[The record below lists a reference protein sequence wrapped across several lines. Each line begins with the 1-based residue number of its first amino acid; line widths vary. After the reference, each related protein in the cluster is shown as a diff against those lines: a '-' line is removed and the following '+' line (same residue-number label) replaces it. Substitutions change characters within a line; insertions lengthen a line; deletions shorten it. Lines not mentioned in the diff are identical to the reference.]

1 MGRRDGPRHPHA
13 ADPAPGSRLAGVPT
27 PPRLSDLSGPR
38 DADTGTLR
46 SRGRRFTELLSI
58 ARRHH
63 LVPFRRLDFSHDP
76 ATSDLRRDQA
86 EHLRRALEEA
96 GGGFVKMGQLLS
108 TRDDLLPE
116 EWTEG
121 LAHLQRNVTAAPA
134 DEVRALL
141 EQELGAPVDQ
151 VFATFDPVPVAAA
164 SIAQVHRAR
173 LPDGTAVAVKVQRP
187 GIDAAVRR
195 DVDIALRVV
204 RFMARW
210 STEARQVG
218 VQDIAAQYADDLIRQ
233 VDFVSELR
241 NLTALRAAQARSARP
256 DEVRFPDPYPD
267 LSGRRV
273 LVMEFLEGD
282 TLSAIRAERSER
294 DLDAPMRAILR
305 AFLRQVVFD
314 GLYHADMHP
323 GNVLVLPDGRPALI
337 DFGSVGRLDPG
348 LRDTVQDLLA
358 AYLQDDTSR
367 IADAVLRMAPVR
379 DAHDE
384 PDFRRDIARFVADEL
399 GPGARIG
406 VDTVDDAV
414 EVFGR
419 YRLKPPPDF
428 VAAARA
434 LAIFEGTL
442 RTLAP
447 SFDLLEE
454 SRGLAREQITDQLR
468 PGKLRDLAAKEL
480 LGVVS
485 AARRLPR
492 RVDRIGEAIET
503 GRFTVNIR
511 LFADSRDRQLVS
523 GMIRRILLVLLG
535 AGAGILA
542 IVYLSLP
549 ARPTAAL
556 STGVAGGLLGGAAV
570 VLLGW
575 AAIDAWLARR
585 RR

>member
-1 MGRRDGPRHPHA
+1 M
-13 ADPAPGSRLAGVPT
+13 PT
-27 PPRLSDLSGPR
+27 PPRLSDLGQQ
-38 DADTGTLR
+38 DADAGSLR
-46 SRGRRFTELLSI
+46 SRGRRFAELLRI

-63 LVPFRRLDFSHDP
+63 LLPFRRLDFSHDP
-76 ATSDLRRDQA
+76 ETAATRRDQA

-116 EWTEG
+116 EWTEA

-134 DEVRALL
+134 DQVAELL
-141 EQELGAPVDQ
+141 ADELHAPLDE
-151 VFATFDPVPVAAA
+151 VFAAFDPEPVAAA

-173 LPDGTAVAVKVQRP
+173 LHDGTEVAVKVQRP

-204 RFMARW
+204 RFLART

-218 VQDIAAQYADDLIRQ
+218 VVDVAKQYAADLVKQ
-233 VDFVSELR
+233 VDFSSEAR
-241 NLTALRAAQARSARP
+241 NLAALRAAQARSARP
-256 DEVRFPDPYPD
+256 DEVYLPVPYPE

-282 TLSAIRAERSER
+282 TLSALRAQRSDR

-314 GLYHADMHP
+314 GIYHADLHP
-323 GNVLVLPDGRPALI
+323 GNVVLLPDGRPALI

-348 LRDTVQDLLA
+348 LRDTVQELLA
-358 AYLQDDTSR
+358 GYLQDDTAR
-367 IADAVLRMAPVR
+367 IADNVLRMAPVR
-379 DAHDE
+379 DQRDE
-384 PDFRRDIARFVADEL
+384 ADFRRDIARFVADEL

-406 VDTVDDAV
+406 VETVDDAV
-414 EVFGR
+414 AVFGR

-454 SRGLAREQITDQLR
+454 SRDLAGQQIRDQLR
-468 PGKLRDLAAKEL
+468 PSALRAVAVREL
-480 LGVVS
+480 FGVVS
-485 AARRLPR
+485 AARKLPR
-492 RVDRIGEAIET
+492 RVDRITEALET
-503 GRFTVNIR
+503 GRLSVNIR
-511 LFADSRDRQLVS
+511 LFGDRQDRRLVT
-523 GMIRRILLVLLG
+523 GLVRRILLVLLG
-535 AGAGILA
+535 SGAGILA
-542 IVYLSLP
+542 IVYLTLP
-549 ARPTAAL
+549 ARPTAVL
-556 STGVAGGLLGGAAV
+556 STGAAGALLGGATV

-575 AAIDAWLARR
+575 AAIDAWRARR
-585 RR
+585 RD

>member
-1 MGRRDGPRHPHA
+1 M
-13 ADPAPGSRLAGVPT
+13 PT
-27 PPRLSDLSGPR
+27 PPRLSDLGGSP
-38 DADTGTLR
+38 DVAAGTLR
-46 SRGRRFTELLSI
+46 SRGRRFAELLAI
-58 ARRHH
+58 ARRHE
-63 LVPFRRLDFSHDP
+63 LLPFRRLDFSRDP
-76 ATSDLRRDQA
+76 ATAALRTRQA
-86 EHLRRALEEA
+86 DHLRRALEEA

-121 LAHLQRNVTAAPA
+121 LAHLQRSVTPAPA
-134 DEVRALL
+134 DEVAALL
-141 EQELGAPVDQ
+141 ERELGAPVDE
-151 VFATFDPVPVAAA
+151 VFRSFDPVPVAAA

-173 LPDGTAVAVKVQRP
+173 LQDGTEVAVKVQRP
-187 GIDAAVRR
+187 GIDHAVRR

-210 STEARQVG
+210 SAEARQVG
-218 VQDIAAQYADDLIRQ
+218 VPEVAAQYAADLVRQ
-233 VDFVSELR
+233 VDFGSELR

-256 DEVRFPDPYPD
+256 DEIVFPTPHEE

-282 TLSAIRAERSER
+282 TLSALRAERSDR
-294 DLDAPMRAILR
+294 DLDEPMRAILR

-314 GLYHADMHP
+314 GIYHADLHP
-323 GNVLVLPDGRPALI
+323 GNVILLPDGRPALI

-348 LRDTVQDLLA
+348 LRDVVQDLLA

-379 DAHDE
+379 DPQDE

-406 VDTVDDAV
+406 VETVDDAV

-419 YRLKPPPDF
+419 YRLTAPPDF

-454 SRGLAREQITDQLR
+454 SRGLAREQIRDQLR
-468 PGKLRDLAAKEL
+468 PGKLRDVAVREL
-480 LGVVS
+480 FGAVS

-503 GRFTVNIR
+503 GKLSVNIR
-511 LFADSRDRQLVS
+511 LFADRRDRRTLNGVV
-523 GMIRRILLVLLG
+523 RRVLLVLLG

-542 IVYLSLP
+542 IVYLASP
-549 ARPTAAL
+549 ARPTAVI
-556 STGVAGGLLGGAAV
+556 STGVAGALLGGAAV

-575 AAIDAWLARR
+575 AAIDSVLARKR
-585 RR
+585 E

>member
-1 MGRRDGPRHPHA
+1 M
-13 ADPAPGSRLAGVPT
+13 PT
-27 PPRLSDLSGPR
+27 PPRLSDLGGSP
-38 DADTGTLR
+38 DVAAGTLR
-46 SRGRRFTELLSI
+46 SRGRRFAELLAI
-58 ARRHH
+58 ARRHE
-63 LVPFRRLDFSHDP
+63 LLPFRRLDFSHDP
-76 ATSDLRRDQA
+76 ATAALRTRQA
-86 EHLRRALEEA
+86 DHLRRALEEA

-121 LAHLQRNVTAAPA
+121 LAHLQRSVTPAPA
-134 DEVRALL
+134 DEVAALL
-141 EQELGAPVDQ
+141 ERELGAPVDE
-151 VFATFDPVPVAAA
+151 VFRSFDPVPVAAA

-173 LPDGTAVAVKVQRP
+173 LQDGTEVAVKVQRP
-187 GIDAAVRR
+187 GIDHAVRR

-210 STEARQVG
+210 SAEARQVG
-218 VQDIAAQYADDLIRQ
+218 VPEVAAQYAADLVRQ
-233 VDFVSELR
+233 VDFGSELR

-256 DEVRFPDPYPD
+256 DEIVFPTPHEE

-282 TLSAIRAERSER
+282 TLSALRAERSDR
-294 DLDAPMRAILR
+294 DLDEPMRAILR

-314 GLYHADMHP
+314 GIYHADLHP
-323 GNVLVLPDGRPALI
+323 GNVILLPDGRPALI

-348 LRDTVQDLLA
+348 LRDVVQDLLA

-379 DAHDE
+379 DPQDE

-406 VDTVDDAV
+406 VETVDDAV

-419 YRLKPPPDF
+419 YRLTAPPDF

-454 SRGLAREQITDQLR
+454 SRGLAREQIRDQLR
-468 PGKLRDLAAKEL
+468 PGKLRDVAVREL
-480 LGVVS
+480 FGAVS

-503 GRFTVNIR
+503 GKLSVNIR
-511 LFADSRDRQLVS
+511 LFADRRDRRTLNGVV
-523 GMIRRILLVLLG
+523 RRVLLVLLG

-542 IVYLSLP
+542 IVYLASP
-549 ARPTAAL
+549 ARPTAVI
-556 STGVAGGLLGGAAV
+556 STGVAGALLGGAAV

-575 AAIDAWLARR
+575 AAIDSVLARKR
-585 RR
+585 E

>member
-1 MGRRDGPRHPHA
+1 M
-13 ADPAPGSRLAGVPT
+13 PT
-27 PPRLSDLSGPR
+27 PPRLSDLGGSP
-38 DADTGTLR
+38 DAAAGTLR
-46 SRGRRFTELLSI
+46 SRGRRFAELLAI
-58 ARRHH
+58 ARRHE
-63 LVPFRRLDFSHDP
+63 LLPFRRLDFSHDP
-76 ATSDLRRDQA
+76 ETSALRTRQA
-86 EHLRRALEEA
+86 DHLRRALEEA

-108 TRDDLLPE
+108 TRDDLLPA

-121 LAHLQRNVTAAPA
+121 LAHLQRSVTPAPA
-134 DEVRALL
+134 DEVAALL
-141 EQELGAPVDQ
+141 ERELGAPVDE
-151 VFATFDPVPVAAA
+151 VFRSFDPVPVAAA

-173 LPDGTAVAVKVQRP
+173 LQDGTEVAVKVQRP

-204 RFMARW
+204 RFLARW

-218 VQDIAAQYADDLIRQ
+218 VPDVAAQYAADLVRQ
-233 VDFVSELR
+233 VDFTSELR

-256 DEVRFPDPYPD
+256 DEIVFPTPHEE

-282 TLSAIRAERSER
+282 TLSALRAERSDR
-294 DLDAPMRAILR
+294 DLDEPMRAILR

-314 GLYHADMHP
+314 GLYHADLHP
-323 GNVLVLPDGRPALI
+323 GNVILLPDGRPALI

-348 LRDTVQDLLA
+348 LRDTVQQLLA
-358 AYLQDDTSR
+358 AYIQDDTEA

-379 DAHDE
+379 DAEDE

-406 VDTVDDAV
+406 VETVDDAV

-419 YRLKPPPDF
+419 YRLTAPPDF

-454 SRGLAREQITDQLR
+454 SRGLAGEQIRDQLR
-468 PGKLRDLAAKEL
+468 PGRIRDIAVREL
-480 LGVVS
+480 FGAVT

-503 GRFTVNIR
+503 GKLSVNIR
-511 LFADSRDRQLVS
+511 LFSDRRDRRTLAGV
-523 GMIRRILLVLLG
+523 IRRVLLVLLG
-535 AGAGILA
+535 AGAGVLS
-542 IVYLSLP
+542 IVYLALP
-549 ARPTAAL
+549 ARPTAVL
-556 STGVAGGLLGGAAV
+556 STGAAGGLLGGAAV
-570 VLLGW
+570 VLLAW
-575 AAIDAWLARR
+575 AAVDAALARKR
-585 RR
+585 E

>member
-1 MGRRDGPRHPHA
+1 MPN
-13 ADPAPGSRLAGVPT
+13 
-27 PPRLSDLSGPR
+27 PPRLSDLSGAP
-38 DADTGTLR
+38 DAPVGTLR
-46 SRGRRFTELLSI
+46 TRGRRFAELLAI
-58 ARRHH
+58 ARRHE
-63 LVPFRRLDFSHDP
+63 LLPFRRLDFSHDP
-76 ATSDLRRDQA
+76 ATSDLRAKQA
-86 EHLRRALEEA
+86 EHLRQALEEA

-108 TRDDLLPE
+108 TRDDLLPD

-121 LAHLQRNVTAAPA
+121 LAHLQRNVRPAPPEDVA
-134 DEVRALL
+134 ALL
-141 EQELGAPVDQ
+141 ERELGAPVDQ
-151 VFATFDPVPVAAA
+151 VFRSFDPVPVAAA

-173 LPDGTAVAVKVQRP
+173 LQDGTEVAVKVQRP
-187 GIDAAVRR
+187 GIDQAVRR

-218 VQDIAAQYADDLIRQ
+218 VQDVAAQYAADLVRQ
-233 VDFVSELR
+233 VDFSAELR

-256 DEVRFPDPYPD
+256 DEVVFPTPHEE

-273 LVMEFLEGD
+273 LVMEFLQGD
-282 TLSAIRAERSER
+282 TLSALRAARSDR
-294 DLDAPMRAILR
+294 DLDEPMRAILR

-314 GLYHADMHP
+314 GIYHADMHP
-323 GNVLVLPDGRPALI
+323 GNVILLPDGRPALI
-337 DFGSVGRLDPG
+337 DFGSIGRLDPG
-348 LRDTVQDLLA
+348 LRDIVQELLA

-379 DAHDE
+379 DAQDE

-406 VDTVDDAV
+406 VETVDDAV

-419 YRLKPPPDF
+419 YRLKAPPDF

-454 SRGLAREQITDQLR
+454 SRGLARDQIRDQLR
-468 PGKLRDLAAKEL
+468 PGNLRDVAIREL
-480 LGVVS
+480 FGAVT

-492 RVDRIGEAIET
+492 RVDRIGEAIEN
-503 GRFTVNIR
+503 GKLSVNIR
-511 LFADSRDRQLVS
+511 LFSDRRDRQTLNGV
-523 GMIRRILLVLLG
+523 IRRVLLVLLG
-535 AGAGILA
+535 SGAGILA
-542 IVYLSLP
+542 IVYLSLA
-549 ARPTAAL
+549 ARPTAVL
-556 STGVAGGLLGGAAV
+556 STGVAGALLGGAAV
-570 VLLGW
+570 VLLAW
-575 AAIDAWLARR
+575 AAIDAALARKR
-585 RR
+585 E

>member
-1 MGRRDGPRHPHA
+1 MPN
-13 ADPAPGSRLAGVPT
+13 
-27 PPRLSDLSGPR
+27 PPRLSDLSGAP
-38 DADTGTLR
+38 DAPVGTLR
-46 SRGRRFTELLSI
+46 TRGRRFAELLAI
-58 ARRHH
+58 ARRHE
-63 LVPFRRLDFSHDP
+63 LLPFRRLDFSHDP
-76 ATSDLRRDQA
+76 ATSELRAKQA
-86 EHLRRALEEA
+86 DHLRRALEEA

-108 TRDDLLPE
+108 TRDDLLPD

-121 LAHLQRNVTAAPA
+121 LAHLQRNVRPAPPEDVA
-134 DEVRALL
+134 ALL
-141 EQELGAPVDQ
+141 ERELGAPVDQ
-151 VFATFDPVPVAAA
+151 VFRSFDPVPVAAA

-173 LPDGTAVAVKVQRP
+173 LQDGTEVAVKVQRP
-187 GIDAAVRR
+187 GIDQAVRR

-210 STEARQVG
+210 SAEARQVG
-218 VQDIAAQYADDLIRQ
+218 VQDVAAQYAADLVCQ
-233 VDFVSELR
+233 VDFSAELR
-241 NLTALRAAQARSARP
+241 NLAALRAAQARSARP
-256 DEVRFPDPYPD
+256 DEVVFPTPHEE

-273 LVMEFLEGD
+273 LVMEFLQGD
-282 TLSAIRAERSER
+282 TLSALRAARSDR
-294 DLDAPMRAILR
+294 DLDEPMRAILR

-314 GLYHADMHP
+314 GIYHADMHP
-323 GNVLVLPDGRPALI
+323 GNVILLPDGRPALI

-348 LRDTVQDLLA
+348 LRDIVQELLA

-379 DAHDE
+379 DAQDE

-406 VDTVDDAV
+406 VETVDDAV

-419 YRLKPPPDF
+419 YRLKAPPDF

-454 SRGLAREQITDQLR
+454 SRGLARDQIRDQLS
-468 PGKLRDLAAKEL
+468 PGKLRDVAVREL
-480 LGVVS
+480 FGAVT

-492 RVDRIGEAIET
+492 RVDRIGEAIES
-503 GRFTVNIR
+503 GKLSVNIR
-511 LFADSRDRQLVS
+511 LFSDRRDRQTLNGV
-523 GMIRRILLVLLG
+523 IRRVLLVLLG
-535 AGAGILA
+535 SGAGILA

-549 ARPTAAL
+549 ARPTAVL
-556 STGVAGGLLGGAAV
+556 STGVAGALLGGAAV
-570 VLLGW
+570 VLLAW
-575 AAIDAWLARR
+575 AAIDAALARKR
-585 RR
+585 E

>member
-1 MGRRDGPRHPHA
+1 
-13 ADPAPGSRLAGVPT
+13 VPT
-27 PPRLSDLSGPR
+27 PPRLSDLGGSPEV
-38 DADTGTLR
+38 AAGTLR
-46 SRGRRFTELLSI
+46 SRGRRFAELLAI
-58 ARRHH
+58 ARRHE
-63 LVPFRRLDFSHDP
+63 LLPFRRLDFSHDP
-76 ATSDLRRDQA
+76 ATSALRTRQA
-86 EHLRRALEEA
+86 DHLRRALEEA

-121 LAHLQRNVTAAPA
+121 LAHLQRSVTPA
-134 DEVRALL
+134 DPEDVRALL
-141 EQELGAPVDQ
+141 ERELGAPVDQ
-151 VFATFDPVPVAAA
+151 VFAAFDPVPVAAA

-173 LPDGTAVAVKVQRP
+173 LVDGTSVAVKVQRP
-187 GIDAAVRR
+187 GIDRAVRR

-204 RFMARW
+204 RFMSRL

-218 VQDIAAQYADDLIRQ
+218 VQDVAAQYADDLVRQ
-233 VDFVSELR
+233 VDFSSELR
-241 NLTALRAAQARSARP
+241 NLVTLRAAQARSARP
-256 DEVRFPDPYPD
+256 DEVRFPTPYPD

-282 TLSAIRAERSER
+282 TLSAIRSERSDR
-294 DLDAPMRAILR
+294 DLDEPMRAILR

-314 GLYHADMHP
+314 GVYHADMHP
-323 GNVLVLPDGRPALI
+323 GNILLLPDGRPGLI

-348 LRDTVQDLLA
+348 LRDTVQQLLA
-358 AYLQDDTSR
+358 AYIQDDTEA

-379 DAHDE
+379 DAEDE
-384 PDFRRDIARFVADEL
+384 PDFRRAIARFVADEL

-406 VDTVDDAV
+406 VETVDDAV

-454 SRGLAREQITDQLR
+454 SRGLAREQIRDQLR
-468 PGKLRDLAAKEL
+468 PGKLRDVAVREL
-480 LGVVS
+480 FGVVS

-503 GRFTVNIR
+503 GKLSVNIR
-511 LFADSRDRQLVS
+511 LFADRRDRRTLNGVV
-523 GMIRRILLVLLG
+523 RRVLLVLLG

-542 IVYLSLP
+542 IVYLASP
-549 ARPTAAL
+549 ARPTAVI
-556 STGVAGGLLGGAAV
+556 STGVAGALLGGAAV

-575 AAIDAWLARR
+575 AAIDSVLARKR
-585 RR
+585 E

>member
-1 MGRRDGPRHPHA
+1 M
-13 ADPAPGSRLAGVPT
+13 PT
-27 PPRLSDLSGPR
+27 PPRLSDLGGSP
-38 DADTGTLR
+38 DVAAGTLR
-46 SRGRRFTELLSI
+46 SRGRRFAELLAI
-58 ARRHH
+58 ARRHE
-63 LVPFRRLDFSHDP
+63 LLPFRRLDFSHDP
-76 ATSDLRRDQA
+76 ATSALRTRQA
-86 EHLRRALEEA
+86 DHLRRALEEA

-121 LAHLQRNVTAAPA
+121 LAHLQRSVTPAPA
-134 DEVRALL
+134 DEVAALL
-141 EQELGAPVDQ
+141 ERELGAPVDE
-151 VFATFDPVPVAAA
+151 VFRSFDPVPVAAA

-173 LPDGTAVAVKVQRP
+173 LQDGTEVAVKVQRP
-187 GIDAAVRR
+187 GIDHAVRR

-210 STEARQVG
+210 SAEARQVG
-218 VQDIAAQYADDLIRQ
+218 VPEVAAQYAADLVRQ
-233 VDFVSELR
+233 VDFGSELR

-256 DEVRFPDPYPD
+256 DEIVFPTPHEE

-282 TLSAIRAERSER
+282 TLSALRAERSDR
-294 DLDAPMRAILR
+294 DLDEPMRAILR

-314 GLYHADMHP
+314 GIYHADLHP
-323 GNVLVLPDGRPALI
+323 GNVILLPDGRPALI

-348 LRDTVQDLLA
+348 LRDVVQDLLA

-379 DAHDE
+379 DPQDE

-406 VDTVDDAV
+406 VETVDDAV

-419 YRLKPPPDF
+419 YRLTAPPDF

-454 SRGLAREQITDQLR
+454 SRGLAREQIRDQLR
-468 PGKLRDLAAKEL
+468 PGKLRDVAVREL
-480 LGVVS
+480 FGAVS

-503 GRFTVNIR
+503 GKLSVNIR
-511 LFADSRDRQLVS
+511 LFADRRDRRTLNGV
-523 GMIRRILLVLLG
+523 IRRVLLVLLG

-542 IVYLSLP
+542 IVYLASP
-549 ARPTAAL
+549 ARPTAVM
-556 STGVAGGLLGGAAV
+556 STGVAGALLGGAAV

-575 AAIDAWLARR
+575 AAIDSVLARKR
-585 RR
+585 E

>member
-1 MGRRDGPRHPHA
+1 
-13 ADPAPGSRLAGVPT
+13 VPN
-27 PPRLSDLSGPR
+27 PPRLSDLSGAP
-38 DADTGTLR
+38 DAPVGTLR
-46 SRGRRFTELLSI
+46 TRGRRFAELLAI
-58 ARRHH
+58 ARRHE
-63 LVPFRRLDFSHDP
+63 LLPFRRLDFSHDP
-76 ATSDLRRDQA
+76 ATSDLRAEQA
-86 EHLRRALEEA
+86 EHLRQALEEA

-108 TRDDLLPE
+108 TRDDLLPD

-121 LAHLQRNVTAAPA
+121 LAHLQRNVRPAPPEDVA
-134 DEVRALL
+134 ALL
-141 EQELGAPVDQ
+141 ERELGAPVDQ
-151 VFATFDPVPVAAA
+151 VFRSFDPVPVAAA

-173 LPDGTAVAVKVQRP
+173 LQDGTEVAVKVQRP
-187 GIDAAVRR
+187 GIDQAVRR

-218 VQDIAAQYADDLIRQ
+218 VQDVAAQYAADLVRQ
-233 VDFVSELR
+233 VDFSAELR

-256 DEVRFPDPYPD
+256 DEVVFPTPHEE

-273 LVMEFLEGD
+273 LVMEFLQGD
-282 TLSAIRAERSER
+282 TLSALRAARSDR
-294 DLDAPMRAILR
+294 DLDEPMRAILR

-314 GLYHADMHP
+314 GIYHADMHP
-323 GNVLVLPDGRPALI
+323 GNVILLPDGRPALI
-337 DFGSVGRLDPG
+337 DFGSIGRLDPG
-348 LRDTVQDLLA
+348 LRDIVQELLA

-379 DAHDE
+379 DAQDE

-406 VDTVDDAV
+406 VETVDDAV

-419 YRLKPPPDF
+419 YRLKAPPDF

-454 SRGLAREQITDQLR
+454 SRGLARDQIRDQLR
-468 PGKLRDLAAKEL
+468 PGNLRDVAIREL
-480 LGVVS
+480 FGAVT

-492 RVDRIGEAIET
+492 RVDRIGEAIEN
-503 GRFTVNIR
+503 GKLSVNIR
-511 LFADSRDRQLVS
+511 LFSDRRDRQTLNGV
-523 GMIRRILLVLLG
+523 IRRVLLVLLG
-535 AGAGILA
+535 SGAGILA

-549 ARPTAAL
+549 ARPTAVL
-556 STGVAGGLLGGAAV
+556 STGVAGALLGGAAV
-570 VLLGW
+570 VLLAW
-575 AAIDAWLARR
+575 AAIDAALARKR
-585 RR
+585 E

>member
-1 MGRRDGPRHPHA
+1 M
-13 ADPAPGSRLAGVPT
+13 PT
-27 PPRLSDLSGPR
+27 PPRLSDLGGSPEV
-38 DADTGTLR
+38 AAGTLR
-46 SRGRRFTELLSI
+46 SRGRRFAELLAI
-58 ARRHH
+58 ARRHE
-63 LVPFRRLDFSHDP
+63 LLPFRRLDFSHDP
-76 ATSDLRRDQA
+76 ATSALRTRQA
-86 EHLRRALEEA
+86 DHLRRALEEA

-121 LAHLQRNVTAAPA
+121 LAHLQRSVTPA
-134 DEVRALL
+134 DPDDVRALL
-141 EQELGAPVDQ
+141 ERELGAPVDQ
-151 VFATFDPVPVAAA
+151 VFAAFDPVPVAAA

-173 LPDGTAVAVKVQRP
+173 LVDGTSVAVKVQRP
-187 GIDAAVRR
+187 GIDRAVRR

-204 RFMARW
+204 RFMSRL

-218 VQDIAAQYADDLIRQ
+218 VQDVAAQYADDLVRQ
-233 VDFVSELR
+233 VDFSSELR
-241 NLTALRAAQARSARP
+241 NLVTLRAAQARSARP
-256 DEVRFPDPYPD
+256 DEVRFPTPYPD

-282 TLSAIRAERSER
+282 TLSAIRSERSDR
-294 DLDAPMRAILR
+294 DLDEPMRAILH

-314 GLYHADMHP
+314 GVYHADMHP
-323 GNVLVLPDGRPALI
+323 GNILLLPDGRPGLI

-348 LRDTVQDLLA
+348 LRDTVQQLLA
-358 AYLQDDTSR
+358 AYIQDDTEA

-379 DAHDE
+379 DAEDE
-384 PDFRRDIARFVADEL
+384 PDFRRAIARFVADEL

-406 VDTVDDAV
+406 VETVDDAV

-454 SRGLAREQITDQLR
+454 SRGLAREQIRDQLR
-468 PGKLRDLAAKEL
+468 PGKLRDVAVREL
-480 LGVVS
+480 FGVVS

-503 GRFTVNIR
+503 GKLSVNIR
-511 LFADSRDRQLVS
+511 LFADRRDRRTLNGVV
-523 GMIRRILLVLLG
+523 RRVLLVLLG

-542 IVYLSLP
+542 IVYLASP
-549 ARPTAAL
+549 ARPTAVI
-556 STGVAGGLLGGAAV
+556 STGVAGALLGGAAV

-575 AAIDAWLARR
+575 AAIDSVLARKR
-585 RR
+585 E

>member
-1 MGRRDGPRHPHA
+1 M
-13 ADPAPGSRLAGVPT
+13 PT
-27 PPRLSDLSGPR
+27 PPRLSDLAGSPE
-38 DADTGTLR
+38 APAGTLR
-46 SRGRRFTELLSI
+46 SRGRRFTELLGI
-58 ARRHH
+58 ARRHE
-63 LVPFRRLDFSHDP
+63 LLPFRRLDFSRDP
-76 ATSDLRRDQA
+76 ATSDLRRRQA

-108 TRDDLLPE
+108 TRDDLLPD

-121 LAHLQRNVTAAPA
+121 LVHLQRSVRPAPA
-134 DEVRALL
+134 DEVAALL
-141 EQELGAPVDQ
+141 ERELGAPVAE
-151 VFATFDPVPVAAA
+151 VFRSFDPVPVAAA

-173 LPDGTAVAVKVQRP
+173 LQDGTEVAVKVQRP

-204 RFMARW
+204 RFLARW

-218 VQDIAAQYADDLIRQ
+218 VQDVAAQYAADLVRQ
-233 VDFVSELR
+233 VDFSAEMR

-256 DEVRFPDPYPD
+256 DEIVFPTPYEE

-282 TLSAIRAERSER
+282 TLSAVHAARNGRRGATPGADGASGR
-294 DLDAPMRAILR
+294 DLDEPMRIVLR
-305 AFLRQVVFD
+305 VFLRQVVFD
-314 GLYHADMHP
+314 GLYHADLHP
-323 GNVLVLPDGRPALI
+323 GNVILLPDGRPALI

-358 AYLQDDTSR
+358 AYLQDDTTR
-367 IADAVLRMAPVR
+367 IADAVLQMAPVR
-379 DAHDE
+379 DAADE
-384 PDFRRDIARFVADEL
+384 PDFRRAIARFVADEL

-406 VDTVDDAV
+406 VETVDDAV

-454 SRGLAREQITDQLR
+454 SRGLAREQIRDQLR
-468 PGKLRDLAAKEL
+468 PGKLRDVAVREL
-480 LGVVS
+480 FGAVT
-485 AARRLPR
+485 AIRRLPR

-503 GRFTVNIR
+503 GKLSVNIR
-511 LFADSRDRQLVS
+511 LFSDRRDRRTLAGV
-523 GMIRRILLVLLG
+523 IRRVLLVLLG
-535 AGAGILA
+535 AGAGVLS
-542 IVYLSLP
+542 IVYLASP
-549 ARPTAAL
+549 ARPTAVI
-556 STGVAGGLLGGAAV
+556 STGTAGALLGGAAV

-575 AAIDAWLARR
+575 AAIDAVLARKR
-585 RR
+585 E

>member
-1 MGRRDGPRHPHA
+1 M
-13 ADPAPGSRLAGVPT
+13 PT
-27 PPRLSDLSGPR
+27 PPRLSDLGGSP
-38 DADTGTLR
+38 DVAAGTLR
-46 SRGRRFTELLSI
+46 SRGRRFAELLAI
-58 ARRHH
+58 ARRHE
-63 LVPFRRLDFSHDP
+63 LLPFRRLDFSHDP
-76 ATSDLRRDQA
+76 ATSALRTRQA
-86 EHLRRALEEA
+86 DHLRRALEEA

-121 LAHLQRNVTAAPA
+121 LAHLQRSVTPAPA
-134 DEVRALL
+134 DEVAALL
-141 EQELGAPVDQ
+141 ERELGAPVDE
-151 VFATFDPVPVAAA
+151 VFRSFDPVPVAAA

-173 LPDGTAVAVKVQRP
+173 LQGGTEVAVKVQRP
-187 GIDAAVRR
+187 GIDHAVRR

-204 RFMARW
+204 RFVARW
-210 STEARQVG
+210 SAEARQVG
-218 VQDIAAQYADDLIRQ
+218 VPEVAAQYAADLVRQ
-233 VDFVSELR
+233 VDFGSELR

-256 DEVRFPDPYPD
+256 DEIVFPTPHEE

-282 TLSAIRAERSER
+282 TLSALRAERSDR
-294 DLDAPMRAILR
+294 DLDEPMRAILR

-314 GLYHADMHP
+314 GIYHADLHP
-323 GNVLVLPDGRPALI
+323 GNVILLPDGRPALI

-348 LRDTVQDLLA
+348 LRDVVQDLLA

-379 DAHDE
+379 DPQDE

-406 VDTVDDAV
+406 VETVDDAV

-419 YRLKPPPDF
+419 YRLTAPPDF

-454 SRGLAREQITDQLR
+454 SRGLAREQIRDQLR
-468 PGKLRDLAAKEL
+468 PGKLRDVAVREL
-480 LGVVS
+480 FGAVS

-503 GRFTVNIR
+503 GKLSVNIR
-511 LFADSRDRQLVS
+511 LFADRRDRRTLNGV
-523 GMIRRILLVLLG
+523 IRRVLLVLLG

-542 IVYLSLP
+542 IVYLASP
-549 ARPTAAL
+549 ARPTAVM
-556 STGVAGGLLGGAAV
+556 STGVAGALLGGAAV

-575 AAIDAWLARR
+575 AAIDSVLARKR
-585 RR
+585 E

>member
-1 MGRRDGPRHPHA
+1 
-13 ADPAPGSRLAGVPT
+13 VPT
-27 PPRLSDLSGPR
+27 PPRLSDLGGSPEV
-38 DADTGTLR
+38 AAGTLR
-46 SRGRRFTELLSI
+46 SRGRRFAELLAI
-58 ARRHH
+58 ARRHE
-63 LVPFRRLDFSHDP
+63 LLPFRRLDFSQDP
-76 ATSDLRRDQA
+76 ATSALRTRQA
-86 EHLRRALEEA
+86 DHLRRALEEA

-121 LAHLQRNVTAAPA
+121 LAHLQRSVTPA
-134 DEVRALL
+134 DPEDVRALL
-141 EQELGAPVDQ
+141 ERELGAPVDQ
-151 VFATFDPVPVAAA
+151 VFAAFDPVPVAAA

-173 LPDGTAVAVKVQRP
+173 LVDGTSVAVKVQRP
-187 GIDAAVRR
+187 GIDRAVRR

-204 RFMARW
+204 RFMSRL

-218 VQDIAAQYADDLIRQ
+218 VQDVAAQYADDLVRQ
-233 VDFVSELR
+233 VDFSSELR
-241 NLTALRAAQARSARP
+241 NLVTLRAAQARSARP
-256 DEVRFPDPYPD
+256 DEVRFPTPYPD

-282 TLSAIRAERSER
+282 TLSAIRSERSDR
-294 DLDAPMRAILR
+294 DLDEPMRAILR

-314 GLYHADMHP
+314 GVYHADMHP
-323 GNVLVLPDGRPALI
+323 GNILLLPDGRPGLI

-348 LRDTVQDLLA
+348 LRDTVQQLLA
-358 AYLQDDTSR
+358 AYIQDDTEA

-379 DAHDE
+379 DAEDE
-384 PDFRRDIARFVADEL
+384 PDFRRAIARFVADEL

-406 VDTVDDAV
+406 VETVDDAV

-454 SRGLAREQITDQLR
+454 SRGLAREQIRDQLR
-468 PGKLRDLAAKEL
+468 PGKLRDVAVREL
-480 LGVVS
+480 FGVVS

-503 GRFTVNIR
+503 GKLSVNIR
-511 LFADSRDRQLVS
+511 LFADRRDRRTLNGVV
-523 GMIRRILLVLLG
+523 RRVLLVLLG

-542 IVYLSLP
+542 IVYLASP
-549 ARPTAAL
+549 ARPTAVI
-556 STGVAGGLLGGAAV
+556 STGVAGALLGGAAV

-575 AAIDAWLARR
+575 AAIDSVLARKR
-585 RR
+585 E

>member
-1 MGRRDGPRHPHA
+1 M
-13 ADPAPGSRLAGVPT
+13 PT
-27 PPRLSDLSGPR
+27 PPRLSDLGSAP
-38 DADTGTLR
+38 DVETGTLR
-46 SRGRRFTELLSI
+46 SRGRRFAELLAI
-58 ARRHH
+58 ARRHE
-63 LVPFRRLDFSHDP
+63 LLPFRRLDFSHDP
-76 ATSDLRRDQA
+76 DKSALRARQA
-86 EHLRRALEEA
+86 DHLRRALEEA

-121 LAHLQRNVTAAPA
+121 LAHLQRSVTPA
-134 DEVRALL
+134 DPDEVAALL
-141 EQELGAPVDQ
+141 ERELGAPVDE
-151 VFATFDPVPVAAA
+151 VFAAFDPVPVAAA

-173 LPDGTAVAVKVQRP
+173 LTDGTSVAVKVQRP
-187 GIDAAVRR
+187 GIDTAVRR

-204 RFMARW
+204 RFMARL

-218 VQDIAAQYADDLIRQ
+218 VQDVAAQYADDLIRQ
-233 VDFVSELR
+233 VDFTSELR

-256 DEVRFPDPYPD
+256 DEVRFPDPYPE

-282 TLSAIRAERSER
+282 TLSAIRAERSDR
-294 DLDAPMRAILR
+294 DLDEPMRAILR

-314 GLYHADMHP
+314 GVYHADMHP
-323 GNVLVLPDGRPALI
+323 GNVLLQPDGRPALI

-348 LRDTVQDLLA
+348 LRDTVQQLLA
-358 AYLQDDTSR
+358 AYIQDDTEA

-379 DAHDE
+379 DAEDE
-384 PDFRRDIARFVADEL
+384 PDFRRAIARFVADEL

-406 VDTVDDAV
+406 VETVDDAV

-442 RTLAP
+442 RTLTP

-454 SRGLAREQITDQLR
+454 SRSLAGEQIRDQLR
-468 PGKLRDLAAKEL
+468 PGRIRDVAVREL
-480 LGVVS
+480 FGAVS

-503 GRFTVNIR
+503 GKLSVNIR
-511 LFADSRDRQLVS
+511 LFSDRRDRRTLNGV
-523 GMIRRILLVLLG
+523 IRRVLLVLLG
-535 AGAGILA
+535 AGAGVLS
-542 IVYLSLP
+542 IVYLALP
-549 ARPTAAL
+549 ARPTAVL

-570 VLLGW
+570 VLLVW
-575 AAIDAWLARR
+575 AAIDAALARKR
-585 RR
+585 E

>member
-1 MGRRDGPRHPHA
+1 M
-13 ADPAPGSRLAGVPT
+13 PT
-27 PPRLSDLSGPR
+27 PPRLSDLGGSPEV
-38 DADTGTLR
+38 AAGTLR
-46 SRGRRFTELLSI
+46 SRGRRFAELLAI
-58 ARRHH
+58 ARRHE
-63 LVPFRRLDFSHDP
+63 LLPFRRLDFSHDP
-76 ATSDLRRDQA
+76 ATSALRTRQA
-86 EHLRRALEEA
+86 DHLRRALEEA

-121 LAHLQRNVTAAPA
+121 LAHLQRSVTPA
-134 DEVRALL
+134 DPDDVRALL
-141 EQELGAPVDQ
+141 ERELGAPVDQ
-151 VFATFDPVPVAAA
+151 VFAAFDPVPVAAA

-173 LPDGTAVAVKVQRP
+173 LVDGTSVAVKVQRP
-187 GIDAAVRR
+187 GIDRAVRR

-204 RFMARW
+204 RFMSRL

-218 VQDIAAQYADDLIRQ
+218 VQDVAAQYADDLVRQ
-233 VDFVSELR
+233 VDFSSELR
-241 NLTALRAAQARSARP
+241 NLVTLRAAQARSARP
-256 DEVRFPDPYPD
+256 DEVRFPTPYPD

-282 TLSAIRAERSER
+282 TLSAIRSERSDR
-294 DLDAPMRAILR
+294 DLDEPMRAILR

-314 GLYHADMHP
+314 GVYHADMHP
-323 GNVLVLPDGRPALI
+323 GNILLLPDGRPGLI

-348 LRDTVQDLLA
+348 LRDTVQQLLA
-358 AYLQDDTSR
+358 AYIQDDTEA

-379 DAHDE
+379 DAEDE
-384 PDFRRDIARFVADEL
+384 PDFRRAIARFVADEL

-406 VDTVDDAV
+406 VETVDDAV

-454 SRGLAREQITDQLR
+454 SRGLAREQIRDQLR
-468 PGKLRDLAAKEL
+468 PGKLRDVAVREL
-480 LGVVS
+480 FGVVS

-503 GRFTVNIR
+503 GKLSVNIR
-511 LFADSRDRQLVS
+511 LFADRRDRRTLNGVV
-523 GMIRRILLVLLG
+523 RRVLLVLLG

-542 IVYLSLP
+542 IVYLASP
-549 ARPTAAL
+549 ARPTAVI
-556 STGVAGGLLGGAAV
+556 STGVAGALLGGAAV

-575 AAIDAWLARR
+575 AAIDSVLARKR
-585 RR
+585 E

>member
-1 MGRRDGPRHPHA
+1 M
-13 ADPAPGSRLAGVPT
+13 PT
-27 PPRLSDLSGPR
+27 PPRLSDLGQQ
-38 DADTGTLR
+38 DADAGSLR
-46 SRGRRFTELLSI
+46 SRGRRFAELLRI

-63 LVPFRRLDFSHDP
+63 LLPFRRLDFSHDP
-76 ATSDLRRDQA
+76 ETVATRRDQA

-116 EWTEG
+116 EWTEA

-134 DEVRALL
+134 DQVAELL
-141 EQELGAPVDQ
+141 ADELHAPLDE
-151 VFATFDPVPVAAA
+151 VFAAFDPEPVAAA

-173 LPDGTAVAVKVQRP
+173 LHDGTEVAVKVQRP

-204 RFMARW
+204 RFLART

-218 VQDIAAQYADDLIRQ
+218 VVDVAKQYAADLVKQ
-233 VDFVSELR
+233 VDFSSEAR
-241 NLTALRAAQARSARP
+241 NLAALRAAQARSARP
-256 DEVRFPDPYPD
+256 DEVYLPVPYPE

-282 TLSAIRAERSER
+282 TLSALRAQRSDR

-314 GLYHADMHP
+314 GIYHADLHP
-323 GNVLVLPDGRPALI
+323 GNVVLLPDGRPALI

-348 LRDTVQDLLA
+348 LRDTVQELLA
-358 AYLQDDTSR
+358 GYLQDDTAR
-367 IADAVLRMAPVR
+367 IADNVLRMAPVR
-379 DAHDE
+379 DQRDE
-384 PDFRRDIARFVADEL
+384 ADFRRDIARFVADEL

-406 VDTVDDAV
+406 VETVDDAV
-414 EVFGR
+414 AVFGR

-454 SRGLAREQITDQLR
+454 SRDLAGEQIRDQLR
-468 PGKLRDLAAKEL
+468 PSALRAVAVREL
-480 LGVVS
+480 FGVVS
-485 AARRLPR
+485 AARKLPR
-492 RVDRIGEAIET
+492 RVDRITEALET
-503 GRFTVNIR
+503 GRLLVNIR
-511 LFADSRDRQLVS
+511 LFGDRQDRRLVT
-523 GMIRRILLVLLG
+523 GLVRRILLVLLG
-535 AGAGILA
+535 SGAGILA
-542 IVYLSLP
+542 IVYLTLP
-549 ARPTAAL
+549 ARPTAVL
-556 STGVAGGLLGGAAV
+556 STGAAGALLGGATV

-575 AAIDAWLARR
+575 AAIDAWRARR
-585 RR
+585 RD

>member
-1 MGRRDGPRHPHA
+1 M
-13 ADPAPGSRLAGVPT
+13 PT
-27 PPRLSDLSGPR
+27 PPRLSDLGQP
-38 DADTGTLR
+38 DADVGSLR
-46 SRGRRFTELLSI
+46 VRGRRFAELLAI
-58 ARRHH
+58 ARRHK

-76 ATSDLRRDQA
+76 ETSALRRDQA

-121 LAHLQRNVTAAPA
+121 LAHLQRDVTPAPA
-134 DEVRALL
+134 DAVAELL
-141 EQELGAPVDQ
+141 ATELHAPVDE
-151 VFATFDPVPVAAA
+151 VFAAFDPVPVAAA

-173 LPDGTAVAVKVQRP
+173 LHDGTEVAVKVQRP

-204 RFMARW
+204 RFLART
-210 STEARQVG
+210 SSEARQVG
-218 VQDIAAQYADDLIRQ
+218 VVDVAKQYAADLVKQ
-233 VDFVSELR
+233 VDFSSEAR
-241 NLTALRAAQARSARP
+241 NLAALRAAQARSARP
-256 DEVRFPDPYPD
+256 DEVYLPVPYPE

-282 TLSAIRAERSER
+282 TLSALRAQRSDR

-314 GLYHADMHP
+314 GLYHADLHP
-323 GNVLVLPDGRPALI
+323 GNVVLLPDGRPALI

-348 LRDTVQDLLA
+348 LRDTVQELLA
-358 AYLQDDTSR
+358 GYLQDDTSR
-367 IADAVLRMAPVR
+367 IADNVLRMAPVR
-379 DAHDE
+379 DPADE
-384 PDFRRDIARFVADEL
+384 ADFRRDIARFVADEL

-406 VDTVDDAV
+406 VETVDDAV

-454 SRGLAREQITDQLR
+454 SRDLAKQQIRDQLR
-468 PGKLRDLAAKEL
+468 PSALRDVAVREL
-480 LGVVS
+480 FGVVS
-485 AARRLPR
+485 AARKLPR
-492 RVDRIGEAIET
+492 RVDRITEALET
-503 GRFTVNIR
+503 GRLTVNIR
-511 LFADSRDRQLVS
+511 LFGDRSDRRLVT
-523 GMIRRILLVLLG
+523 GLVRRILLVALG
-535 AGAGILA
+535 AGAGVLA
-542 IVYLSLP
+542 IVYLTLP
-549 ARPTAAL
+549 ARPTATL
-556 STGVAGGLLGGAAV
+556 PTGVAGGLLGGTATF
-570 VLLGW
+570 LLVW

-585 RR
+585 RD

>member
-1 MGRRDGPRHPHA
+1 M
-13 ADPAPGSRLAGVPT
+13 PT
-27 PPRLSDLSGPR
+27 PPRLSDLGGSP
-38 DADTGTLR
+38 DVAAGTLR
-46 SRGRRFTELLSI
+46 TRGRRFAELLAI
-58 ARRHH
+58 ARRHE
-63 LVPFRRLDFSHDP
+63 LLPFRRLDFSHSP
-76 ATSDLRRDQA
+76 ATSALRTRQA
-86 EHLRRALEEA
+86 DHLRRALEEA

-121 LAHLQRNVTAAPA
+121 LAHLQRSVTPAPA
-134 DEVRALL
+134 DEVDALL
-141 EQELGAPVDQ
+141 ERELGAPVDE
-151 VFATFDPVPVAAA
+151 VFRSFDPVPVAAA

-173 LPDGTAVAVKVQRP
+173 LQDGTEVAVKVQRP
-187 GIDAAVRR
+187 GIDHAVRR

-210 STEARQVG
+210 SAEARQVG
-218 VQDIAAQYADDLIRQ
+218 VPEVAAQYAADLVRQ
-233 VDFVSELR
+233 VDFGSELR
-241 NLTALRAAQARSARP
+241 NLTALRAAQVRSARP
-256 DEVRFPDPYPD
+256 DEIVFPTPHEE

-282 TLSAIRAERSER
+282 TLSALRAERSGR
-294 DLDAPMRAILR
+294 DLDEPMRAILR

-314 GLYHADMHP
+314 GIYHADLHP
-323 GNVLVLPDGRPALI
+323 GNVILLPDGRPALI

-348 LRDTVQDLLA
+348 LRDVVQDLLA

-379 DAHDE
+379 DPQDE

-406 VDTVDDAV
+406 VETVDDAV

-419 YRLKPPPDF
+419 YRLTAPPDF

-454 SRGLAREQITDQLR
+454 SRGLAREQIRDQLR
-468 PGKLRDLAAKEL
+468 PGKLRDVAVREL
-480 LGVVS
+480 FGAVS

-503 GRFTVNIR
+503 GKLSVNIR
-511 LFADSRDRQLVS
+511 LFADRRDRRTLNGV
-523 GMIRRILLVLLG
+523 IRRVLLVLLG

-542 IVYLSLP
+542 IVYLASP
-549 ARPTAAL
+549 ARPTAVI
-556 STGVAGGLLGGAAV
+556 STGVAGALLGGAAV

-575 AAIDAWLARR
+575 AAVDSILARKR
-585 RR
+585 E

>member
-1 MGRRDGPRHPHA
+1 M
-13 ADPAPGSRLAGVPT
+13 PT

-76 ATSDLRRDQA
+76 ATAELRRDQA

-218 VQDIAAQYADDLIRQ
+218 VQDIAGQYADDLIRQ
-233 VDFVSELR
+233 VDFVSELPQPHG
-241 NLTALRAAQARSARP
+241 AASGPGPQRATGRGPVPGSLPGPVGPARARDGVPGGRHAQR
-256 DEVRFPDPYPD
+256 DP
-267 LSGRRV
+267 R
-273 LVMEFLEGD
+273 
-282 TLSAIRAERSER
+282 
-294 DLDAPMRAILR
+294 R
-305 AFLRQVVFD
+305 AF
-314 GLYHADMHP
+314 
-323 GNVLVLPDGRPALI
+323 
-337 DFGSVGRLDPG
+337 
-348 LRDTVQDLLA
+348 
-358 AYLQDDTSR
+358 
-367 IADAVLRMAPVR
+367 
-379 DAHDE
+379 
-384 PDFRRDIARFVADEL
+384 
-399 GPGARIG
+399 
-406 VDTVDDAV
+406 
-414 EVFGR
+414 
-419 YRLKPPPDF
+419 
-428 VAAARA
+428 RA
-434 LAIFEGTL
+434 
-442 RTLAP
+442 
-447 SFDLLEE
+447 
-454 SRGLAREQITDQLR
+454 
-468 PGKLRDLAAKEL
+468 
-480 LGVVS
+480 
-485 AARRLPR
+485 
-492 RVDRIGEAIET
+492 
-503 GRFTVNIR
+503 
-511 LFADSRDRQLVS
+511 
-523 GMIRRILLVLLG
+523 
-535 AGAGILA
+535 
-542 IVYLSLP
+542 
-549 ARPTAAL
+549 
-556 STGVAGGLLGGAAV
+556 
-570 VLLGW
+570 
-575 AAIDAWLARR
+575 
-585 RR
+585 

>member
-1 MGRRDGPRHPHA
+1 
-13 ADPAPGSRLAGVPT
+13 
-27 PPRLSDLSGPR
+27 
-38 DADTGTLR
+38 
-46 SRGRRFTELLSI
+46 
-58 ARRHH
+58 
-63 LVPFRRLDFSHDP
+63 
-76 ATSDLRRDQA
+76 
-86 EHLRRALEEA
+86 
-96 GGGFVKMGQLLS
+96 MGQLLS

-121 LAHLQRNVTAAPA
+121 LAHLQRSVTPAPA
-134 DEVRALL
+134 DEVAALL
-141 EQELGAPVDQ
+141 ERELGAPVDE
-151 VFATFDPVPVAAA
+151 VFAAFDPVPVAAA

-173 LPDGTAVAVKVQRP
+173 LADGTSVAVKVQRP
-187 GIDAAVRR
+187 GIDSAVRR

-210 STEARQVG
+210 SVEARQVG
-218 VQDIAAQYADDLIRQ
+218 VQDVAQQYADDLIRQ
-233 VDFVSELR
+233 VDFASELR

-256 DEVRFPDPYPD
+256 DEVRFPEPYPD
-267 LSGRRV
+267 HSGRRV

-282 TLSAIRAERSER
+282 TLSAIRLARADR
-294 DLDAPMRAILR
+294 DLDEPMRAILR

-314 GLYHADMHP
+314 GVYHADLHP

-348 LRDTVQDLLA
+348 LRDIVQDLLA

-379 DAHDE
+379 DPQDE

-419 YRLKPPPDF
+419 YRLKAPPDF

-454 SRGLAREQITDQLR
+454 SRGLAREQIRDQLR
-468 PGKLRDLAAKEL
+468 PGKLRDVAVREL
-480 LGVVS
+480 FGAVS

-492 RVDRIGEAIET
+492 RVDRIGEALET
-503 GRFTVNIR
+503 GKLSVNIR
-511 LFADSRDRQLVS
+511 LFSDRRDRQTLNGV
-523 GMIRRILLVLLG
+523 IRRVLLVVLG
-535 AGAGILA
+535 AGSGTLS
-542 IVYLSLP
+542 IVYLASP
-549 ARPTAAL
+549 ARPSAVI
-556 STGVAGGLLGGAAV
+556 STGVAGAVLGGAAV

-575 AAIDAWLARR
+575 AAIDAFRTR
-585 RR
+585 KHE